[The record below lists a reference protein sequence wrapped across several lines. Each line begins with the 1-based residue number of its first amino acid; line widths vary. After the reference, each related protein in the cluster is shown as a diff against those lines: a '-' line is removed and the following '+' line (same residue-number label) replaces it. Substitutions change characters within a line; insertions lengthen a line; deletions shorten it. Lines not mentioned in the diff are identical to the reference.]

1 MPNYRRLQMPGST
14 WFFTVNLLQR
24 HNNNLL
30 IEEIT
35 TLKACIK
42 KVHRAR
48 PFEIIAWVV
57 LPDHM
62 HCLWRLP
69 EGDTDYAIRWR
80 LIKTYFSKA
89 IPPQEYRSAIRIK
102 NGERGIWQRHYWE
115 HWIRDEYDF
124 KQHFDYIHR
133 NPVKHKLVN
142 RVVDWPYSTFH
153 KYVKA
158 GIYPANWCGDS
169 SVKIEV
175 GEIT

>member
-57 LPDHM
+57 LTDHM

-69 EGDTDYAIRWR
+69 EGDSDYAI
-80 LIKTYFSKA
+80 LFQS
-89 IPPQEYRSAIRIK
+89 
-102 NGERGIWQRHYWE
+102 HC
-115 HWIRDEYDF
+115 
-124 KQHFDYIHR
+124 
-133 NPVKHKLVN
+133 
-142 RVVDWPYSTFH
+142 STGTSF
-153 KYVKA
+153 
-158 GIYPANWCGDS
+158 IN
-169 SVKIEV
+169 
-175 GEIT
+175 TN